1 MIANMTHAE
10 RAEFATAYRAG
21 LSDAVA
27 GNPYSPPLPTADCR
41 CWDCGP
47 GMLSEAYAGG
57 WGHGLD
63 VASSHATAVR
73 TDGGHGYPYRAHCS
87 CGWQS
92 RGYVAAHAA
101 HDMADAHV
109 TEIAVA

>member
-1 MIANMTHAE
+1 MIADMTHRE
-10 RAEFATAYRAG
+10 RVEFAGAYRAG

-27 GNPYSPPLPTADCR
+27 GNPYSPPLP
-41 CWDCGP
+41 P
-47 GMLSEAYAGG
+47 GILSEAYAGG

-87 CGWQS
+87 CEW
-92 RGYVAAHAA
+92 RTWGYVAAHAA
-101 HDMADAHV
+101 HGMADAHV
-109 TEIAVA
+109 VEMATR

>member
-21 LSDAVA
+21 CEDAVA
-27 GNPYSPPLPTADCR
+27 GNPYSPPLP
-41 CWDCGP
+41 P
-47 GMLSEAYAGG
+47 GTLSEAYAGG
-57 WGHGLD
+57 WEHGLNT
-63 VASSHATAVR
+63 ASVHATEVR
-73 TDGGHGYPYRAHCS
+73 ADCGHGYPYRAHCS

>member
-10 RAEFATAYRAG
+10 RAGFAGAYRAG
-21 LSDAVA
+21 LADAVA
-27 GNPYSPPLPTADCR
+27 GNPYSPPLP
-41 CWDCGP
+41 P

-101 HDMADAHV
+101 HGMADAHV
-109 TEIAVA
+109 VEMATR

>member
-1 MIANMTHAE
+1 MIVNMTHKE

-21 LSDAVA
+21 VADAVS
-27 GNPYSPPLPTADCR
+27 GRRYLPPLP
-41 CWDCGP
+41 P
-47 GMLSEAYAGG
+47 GTLSAAYAGG
-57 WGHGLD
+57 WGHGLNT
-63 VASSHATAVR
+63 ASVHATEVR
-73 TDGGHGYPYRAHCS
+73 ANGGHGYPYRAHCS

-92 RGYVAAHAA
+92 WGYVAAHAA